1 VSAVLAGI
9 AGALYVP
16 QVGIIN
22 PSEFSPT
29 NSIEAVVWVAIGG
42 RGSGHWLRGRCRVW
56 CRPPVLVI
64 TLSRRRHDE
73 AERRPLREVGEVG
86 VDGAH
91 EAAPGRS
98 SMSSMA
104 AVAR

>member
-1 VSAVLAGI
+1 MSAPDSHRTLSVPGFTTQGGATLDVEI
-9 AGALYVP
+9 AY
-16 QVGIIN
+16 
-22 PSEFSPT
+22 ST
-29 NSIEAVVWVAIGG
+29 
-42 RGSGHWLRGRCRVW
+42 RGRLSASRDNAIL
-56 CRPPVLVI
+56 VL
-64 TLSRRRHDE
+64 TSYAAQHDE